1 MSHIVAAIVDPPG
14 LWHRPAVDQIEPAS
28 ASRDRQNLSDA
39 IARVAQGSQSALEDV
54 YTRTGAKLFGICLRI
69 LGDKSEAEDALQ
81 EVYVS
86 VWRRA
91 DSFDP
96 ERASPITWLATLARN
111 RAIDK
116 LRSSGRVRATQ
127 PLEAALDKPD
137 GSQDAL
143 AGLEGA
149 QESARLLR
157 CVDELEERQ
166 SSAIR
171 AAFFDG
177 NTYSE
182 LAERGNVPLGTM
194 KSWVRRGLLRLREC
208 LER

>member
-1 MSHIVAAIVDPPG
+1 MDRVEST
-14 LWHRPAVDQIEPAS
+14 S
-28 ASRDRQNLSDA
+28 ASSEHQGLADA
-39 IARVAQGSQSALEDV
+39 LARVAQGSQAALEDV
-54 YTRTGAKLFGICLRI
+54 YARTCAKLFGVCLRI
-69 LGDKSEAEDALQ
+69 LRDRSEAEDALQ

-91 DSFDP
+91 GSFDRD
-96 ERASPITWLATLARN
+96 RASPITWLATLARN

-116 LRSSGRVRATQ
+116 LRSSGRSRASE
-127 PLEAALDKPD
+127 PIDAALNMPD
-137 GSQDAL
+137 GGADAL
-143 AGLEGA
+143 LRLEGK
-149 QESARLLR
+149 QERIRLLR
-157 CVDELEERQ
+157 CVEELEERQ

-177 NTYSE
+177 LTYSE

>member
-1 MSHIVAAIVDPPG
+1 MIVD
-14 LWHRPAVDQIEPAS
+14 RVESTS
-28 ASRDRQNLSDA
+28 ASSEHQGLADA
-39 IARVAQGSQSALEDV
+39 LARVAQGSQAALEDV
-54 YTRTGAKLFGICLRI
+54 YARTCAKLFGVCLRI
-69 LGDKSEAEDALQ
+69 LRDRSEAEDALQ

-91 DSFDP
+91 GSFDRD
-96 ERASPITWLATLARN
+96 RASPITWLATLARN

-116 LRSSGRVRATQ
+116 LRSSGRSRASE
-127 PLEAALDKPD
+127 PIDAALNMPD
-137 GSQDAL
+137 GGADAL
-143 AGLEGA
+143 LRLEGK
-149 QESARLLR
+149 QERIRLLR
-157 CVDELEERQ
+157 CVEELEERQ

-177 NTYSE
+177 LTYSE